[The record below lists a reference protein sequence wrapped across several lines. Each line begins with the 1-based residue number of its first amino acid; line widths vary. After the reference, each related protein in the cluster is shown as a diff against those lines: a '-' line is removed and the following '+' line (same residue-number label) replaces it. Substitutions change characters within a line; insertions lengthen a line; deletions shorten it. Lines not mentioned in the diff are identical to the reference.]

1 MLRTV
6 NEQPTL
12 WETILPEA
20 VLGLP
25 AELEAVDRLLEDPR
39 FFEPYRQFF
48 HQALGRPSIPIETYL
63 RLMFLKYR
71 YQLGF
76 EPLCREVADSIS
88 WQRFC
93 RIPLGSRVPHPTTLM
108 KITSRCGEQAIGELN
123 DALIARAAEARV
135 LKMHKVRADTT
146 VVEANVA
153 YPVDSSL
160 LAKGVARLAKLARQ
174 ARSQGLAT
182 RTRLRDRSR
191 GANRRAREVVNTLRR
206 RGDAARQELARL
218 NTELVRTAQRT
229 VREAEAV
236 VRNARRKLT
245 SMGKAATGRARATI
259 DRLAE
264 LAGRVERVA
273 AQTRQRV
280 VDGEVPDGATRL
292 VSLHDPDARP
302 IRKGRLGRPVEFGYK
317 AQVVDNAD
325 GVVLDW
331 VVEVGNPVDAPQL
344 APAIDRI
351 RQRTGKTPRAVTA
364 DRGYGEAGVD
374 AALTKLG
381 VARVCIP
388 RKGRPGAARRATQA
402 TRPFQRMVRWRT
414 GCEGRIS
421 CIKRDF
427 GCRRT
432 RMDTLA
438 GARTW
443 TGHGI
448 FAHNLTKIAGLL
460 G

>member
-1 MLRTV
+1 
-6 NEQPTL
+6 
-12 WETILPEA
+12 
-20 VLGLP
+20 
-25 AELEAVDRLLEDPR
+25 
-39 FFEPYRQFF
+39 
-48 HQALGRPSIPIETYL
+48 
-63 RLMFLKYR
+63 
-71 YQLGF
+71 
-76 EPLCREVADSIS
+76 
-88 WQRFC
+88 
-93 RIPLGSRVPHPTTLM
+93 M
-108 KITSRCGEQAIGELN
+108 KITSRCGEQAVGALN
-123 DALIARAAEARV
+123 EALIARAAEARV

-160 LAKGVARLAKLARQ
+160 LAKGIARLAKLARR
-174 ARSQGLAT
+174 AKDEGLAT
-182 RTRLRDRSR
+182 RTPIRDRSR
-191 GANRRAREVVNTLRR
+191 NASRRAREVVNTLRR

-236 VRNARRKLT
+236 VRNAQRKLA
-245 SMGKAATGRARATI
+245 SMGKAATGPARATV
-259 DRLAE
+259 DRLAV
-264 LAGRVERVA
+264 LAKRVERIA

-351 RQRTGKTPRAVTA
+351 RRRTGKTPRAVTA

-388 RKGRPGAARRATQA
+388 RKGRPSAARRATQA
-402 TRPFQRMVRWRT
+402 SRPFQGMVRWRT

>member
-25 AELEAVDRLLEDPR
+25 AELEAVDRLLDDPR
-39 FFEPYRQFF
+39 FFEPYQAFF

-71 YQLGF
+71 WRLGF

-93 RIPLGSRVPHPTTLM
+93 RIPLGSRIPHPTTLM
-108 KITSRCGEQAIGELN
+108 KITSRCGERAIAELN
-123 DALIARAAEARV
+123 DALVARAAEARV

-160 LAKGVARLAKLARQ
+160 LAKGVARLAKLARR
-174 ARSQGLAT
+174 AKEQGLAT
-182 RTRLRDRSR
+182 RTRLTDRSR
-191 GANRRAREVVNTLRR
+191 AASRRAREVVNTLRR
-206 RGDAARQELARL
+206 RGELARDELARL
-218 NTELVRTAQRT
+218 NTELARSAQQT
-229 VREAEAV
+229 VQEAEAV
-236 VRNARRKLT
+236 VRNARRTLV
-245 SMGKAATGRARATI
+245 SMGPAATGRARATV

-264 LAGRVERVA
+264 LAERVGRIA
-273 AQTRQRV
+273 AQTLQRV

-331 VVEVGNPVDAPQL
+331 RVEVGNPADAPQL
-344 APAIDRI
+344 APAIERI
-351 RQRTGKTPRAVTA
+351 RRRVGKVPRAVTA
-364 DRGYGEAGVD
+364 DRGYGEAGVEAD
-374 AALTKLG
+374 LAELG
-381 VARVCIP
+381 IAKVCIP
-388 RKGRPGAARRATQA
+388 RKGRPGAARRQVEAA
-402 TRPFQRMVRWRT
+402 RPFQRMVRWRT
-414 GCEGRIS
+414 GSEGRIS
-421 CIKRDF
+421 CVKRDF

-448 FAHNLTKIAGLL
+448 FAHNLTKIAALMG
-460 G
+460 